1 MGGKIFPFSF
11 LGGGAGLLR
20 VRRGSEGLR
29 PEGEG
34 LRGEGRGAR
43 RSALLPAAGCGLHL
57 CGWVAGRGVALDRGE
72 RRAAA
77 ASCDCERSATGDRGD
92 PACDSARGGEGLQA
106 ASAVSTTTS
115 DQSPSPRL

>member
-43 RSALLPAAGCGLHL
+43 RSALLPAAGCGLRAYAS
-57 CGWVAGRGVALDRGE
+57 AGGSRD
-72 RRAAA
+72 AASHATA
-77 ASCDCERSATGDRGD
+77 ASCDCERSATSDRGD